1 MIKHITLDEAKKA
14 YYPRPATMS
23 VKYTDAYTLTPDK
36 DDLYREYVTYW
47 VKKQRF
53 DAQLSLN
60 EGYIYILHNSGAPG
74 VVKIG
79 YTDRTPQERVK
90 EINSATGVVVPWY
103 IVNAFPCRSPKQ
115 IETLV
120 HNQLNEYRINKE
132 LFNINASTAEEV
144 IVDIIKEN
152 NAGL

>member
-1 MIKHITLDEAKKA
+1 MIKYITLEEAKNE
-14 YYPRPATMS
+14 YYPKPATMS
-23 VKYTDAYTLTPDK
+23 VRYADAYTLTPNEDNPHSE
-36 DDLYREYVTYW
+36 LVHYW
-47 VKKQRF
+47 VKRQRF

-90 EINSATGVVVPWY
+90 ELNSTTGVVIPWY
-103 IVNAFPCRSPKQ
+103 VVNAFPCKSPRQ
-115 IETLV
+115 IEALV
-120 HNQLNEYRINKE
+120 HNQLNEYRVNKE
-132 LFNINASTAEEV
+132 FFNINASMAEEV
-144 IVDIIKEN
+144 IVGIIEEN